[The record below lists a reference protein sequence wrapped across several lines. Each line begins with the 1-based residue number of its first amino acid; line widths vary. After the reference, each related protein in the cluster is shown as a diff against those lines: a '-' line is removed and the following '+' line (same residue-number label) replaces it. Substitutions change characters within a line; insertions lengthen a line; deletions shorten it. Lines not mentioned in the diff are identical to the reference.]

1 MIKVLLIDDEK
12 HALVTLA
19 HYLKDFKEIEI
30 LETVQDSRLAK
41 VKIDEL
47 KPDIV
52 FLDIEMPYLN
62 GFEVLQQ
69 FENLPFKVVF
79 TTAYDQYA
87 IKALKLNALD
97 YLLKPIEIEEL
108 EEAINKYHQQELLT
122 TSEQVSNLAKFTLT
136 QMADTLALSTMKG
149 LIFIKIEEVMYFSA
163 SNAYTFVVMNN
174 GDKHLVSKSLAVFE
188 DVLLDNPVF
197 FRAHKSNIV
206 NLKYIKQYTRGEGGE
221 LIMKDDTSLVLS
233 RAKKQDFLNLF
244 KKI

>member
-69 FENLPFKVVF
+69 FETLPFKVVF

-97 YLLKPIEIEEL
+97 YLLKPIEIEEIGETL
-108 EEAINKYHQQELLT
+108 KKYHQQELTT

-221 LIMKDDTSLVLS
+221 LIMKDDASLVLS

>member
-1 MIKVLLIDDEK
+1 
-12 HALVTLA
+12 
-19 HYLKDFKEIEI
+19 
-30 LETVQDSRLAK
+30 
-41 VKIDEL
+41 
-47 KPDIV
+47 
-52 FLDIEMPYLN
+52 MPYLN

-87 IKALKLNALD
+87 IKALKMNALD

-108 EEAINKYHQQELLT
+108 DNAIKKYHAKELET
-122 TSEQVSNLAKFTLT
+122 TPEQISNLAKFTIT
-136 QMADTLALSTMKG
+136 QMADTLALSTLKG
-149 LIFIKIEEVMYFSA
+149 LIFIKVEDIMYLTA

-188 DVLLDNPVF
+188 DVLEDNPLF
-197 FRAHKSNIV
+197 FRSHKSNMV
-206 NLKYIKQYTRGEGGE
+206 NIKFIKQYNRGDGGE
-221 LIMKDDTSLVLS
+221 LVMQDNANLVLS

>member
-19 HYLKDFKEIEI
+19 HYLQDFKEIEI
-30 LETVQDSRLAK
+30 LESIQDSRLAK
-41 VKIDEL
+41 ERITVL

-69 FENLPFKVVF
+69 FETLPFKVVF

-97 YLLKPIEIEEL
+97 YILKPIEMDEL
-108 EEAINKYHQQELLT
+108 KQAIDKYHQQELLT
-122 TSEQVSNLAKFTLT
+122 TTEQVSNLAKFTMT
-136 QMADTLALSTMKG
+136 QMSDTLALSTLKG
-149 LIFIKIEEVMYFSA
+149 LIFIKIEDIMYFSA

-188 DVLLDNPVF
+188 EVLLDNPIF
-197 FRAHKSNIV
+197 FRVHKSYLI
-206 NLKYIKQYTRGEGGE
+206 NLKFISQYIRGEGGE
-221 LIMKDDTSLVLS
+221 IIMQDKTSVVLS
-233 RAKKQDFLNLF
+233 RNKKQDFLNLF

>member
-19 HYLKDFKEIEI
+19 HYLQDFKEIEI
-30 LETVQDSRLAK
+30 LESIQDSRLAK
-41 VKIDEL
+41 ERITVL

-69 FENLPFKVVF
+69 FETLTFKVVF

-97 YLLKPIEIEEL
+97 YILKPIEIDEL
-108 EEAINKYHQQELLT
+108 KQAIDKYHQQELLT
-122 TSEQVSNLAKFTLT
+122 TTEQVSNLAKFTMT
-136 QMADTLALSTMKG
+136 QMSDTLALSTLKG
-149 LIFIKIEEVMYFSA
+149 LIFIKIDDIMYFSA

-188 DVLLDNPVF
+188 EVLLDNPIF
-197 FRAHKSNIV
+197 FRVHKSYLI
-206 NLKYIKQYTRGEGGE
+206 NLKFISQYIRGEGGE
-221 LIMKDDTSLVLS
+221 IIMQDRTSVVLS
-233 RAKKQDFLNLF
+233 RNKKQDFLNLF

>member
-19 HYLKDFKEIEI
+19 HYLQDFKEIEI
-30 LETVQDSRLAK
+30 LESIQDSRLAK
-41 VKIDEL
+41 DRITAL

-52 FLDIEMPYLN
+52 FLDIEMPFLN

-97 YLLKPIEIEEL
+97 YILKPIEINEL
-108 EEAINKYHQQELLT
+108 KQTIDKYHQQDLLT
-122 TSEQVSNLAKFTLT
+122 TTEQVSNVAKFALT
-136 QMADTLALSTMKG
+136 QMSDTLALSTLKG
-149 LIFIKIEEVMYFSA
+149 LIFIKIEDIMYFSA
-163 SNAYTFVVMNN
+163 SNAYTFVIMNN

-188 DVLLDNPVF
+188 EVLLDNPIF
-197 FRAHKSNIV
+197 FRVHKSYLI
-206 NLKYIKQYTRGEGGE
+206 NLKFISHYIRGEGGE
-221 LIMKDDTSLVLS
+221 IIMQDKTAVVLS
-233 RAKKQDFLNLF
+233 RNKKQDFLNLF

>member
-19 HYLKDFKEIEI
+19 HYLESFKEIEI
-30 LETVQDSRLAK
+30 LDSIQDSRLAK
-41 VKIDEL
+41 EKIIAL

-62 GFEVLQQ
+62 GFDVLQQ
-69 FENLPFKVVF
+69 FETLPFKVVF

-97 YLLKPIEIEEL
+97 YVLKPIEIDEL
-108 EEAINKYHQQELLT
+108 KQAIDKYHQQELLT
-122 TSEQVSNLAKFTLT
+122 TTEQVSNLAKFTMT
-136 QMADTLALSTMKG
+136 QMSDTLALSTLKG
-149 LIFIKIEEVMYFSA
+149 LIFIKIEDIMYFSA

-174 GDKHLVSKSLAVFE
+174 GDKHLVSKSLVVFE
-188 DVLLDNPVF
+188 EVLSDNPIF
-197 FRAHKSNIV
+197 FRVHKSYLI
-206 NLKYIKQYTRGEGGE
+206 NLKFISQYIRGEGGE
-221 LIMKDDTSLVLS
+221 IIMQDRTSVVLS
-233 RAKKQDFLNLF
+233 RNKKQDFLNLF

>member
-19 HYLKDFKEIEI
+19 HYLENFKEIEI
-30 LETVQDSRLAK
+30 LDSIQDSRLAK
-41 VKIDEL
+41 DRITAL

-69 FENLPFKVVF
+69 FKTLPFKVVF

-97 YLLKPIEIEEL
+97 YILKPIEIDEL
-108 EEAINKYHQQELLT
+108 KQAIDKYHQQELLT
-122 TSEQVSNLAKFTLT
+122 TTEQVSNVAKFALT
-136 QMADTLALSTMKG
+136 QMSDTLALSTLKG
-149 LIFIKIEEVMYFSA
+149 LFFIKIDDIMYFSA

-188 DVLLDNPVF
+188 EVLSDNPIF
-197 FRAHKSNIV
+197 FRVHKSYLI
-206 NLKYIKQYTRGEGGE
+206 NLKFISQYIRGEGGE
-221 LIMKDDTSLVLS
+221 IIMQDRTSVVLS
-233 RAKKQDFLNLF
+233 RNKKQDFLNLF

>member
-19 HYLKDFKEIEI
+19 HYLESFKEIEI
-30 LETVQDSRLAK
+30 LDSIQDSRLAK
-41 VKIDEL
+41 DRITEL

-52 FLDIEMPYLN
+52 FLDIEMPFLN

-69 FENLPFKVVF
+69 FETLPFKVVF

-97 YLLKPIEIEEL
+97 YVLKPIEIDEL
-108 EEAINKYHQQELLT
+108 KQAIDKYHQQELLT
-122 TSEQVSNLAKFTLT
+122 TTEQVSNLAKFTMT
-136 QMADTLALSTMKG
+136 QMSDTLALSTLKG
-149 LIFIKIEEVMYFSA
+149 LIFIKIEDIMYFSA

-174 GDKHLVSKSLAVFE
+174 GDKHLVSKSLVVFE
-188 DVLLDNPVF
+188 EVLSDNPIF
-197 FRAHKSNIV
+197 FRVHKSYLI
-206 NLKYIKQYTRGEGGE
+206 NLKFISQYIRGEGGE
-221 LIMKDDTSLVLS
+221 IIMQDRTSVVLS
-233 RAKKQDFLNLF
+233 RNKKQDFLNLF

>member
-69 FENLPFKVVF
+69 FETLPFKVVF

-97 YLLKPIEIEEL
+97 YLLKPIEIEEIGETL
-108 EEAINKYHQQELLT
+108 KKYHQQELTT

-149 LIFIKIEEVMYFSA
+149 LIFIKVEEVMYFSA